1 MEHKETT
8 RTPYDDKLYLE
19 IACGEMSP
27 ETEAKCKQIR
37 DMLKENRTINRTAYL
52 EGYEAAAEQIFAD
65 LGKLLDA
72 NFSYNY
78 GTYDGKLGIAIL
90 KLKEKYGIK

>member
-1 MEHKETT
+1 M

-19 IACGEMSP
+19 IACGEMSS
-27 ETEAKCKQIR
+27 EAEAKCKQIR
-37 DMLKENRTINRTAYL
+37 DMLKENRATNRTAYS

-78 GTYDGKLGIAIL
+78 GTYDGKLGIDIL

>member
-8 RTPYDDKLYLE
+8 RTPYDDMLYLE
-19 IACGEMSP
+19 IACGSP
-27 ETEAKCKQIR
+27 EEEAKCKQILTA
-37 DMLKENRTINRTAYL
+37 LKENRTIDRTAYL

-78 GTYDGKLGIAIL
+78 GIYDGKLGIAIL